1 MSDER
6 TTIRLRDYLSKR
18 KTFVIPQY
26 QRGYVWGKKRPGE
39 DDSVTYLIR
48 DLKSGFKCSP
58 HREVFLQGV
67 TVTESDKEISVI
79 DGQQRTTFFYLLL
92 KCLGSKVEFKLRYLS
107 GRKQSQ
113 DFIDNVSSNTNLP
126 IDEAEPFQDI
136 YFFKKTMFIIRQEL
150 RDVHKS
156 DFEGFILEHVKFLYI
171 NIPESQAVRVF
182 AMMNGNKATMLPEE
196 VIKAEILRLAS
207 QKDPHA
213 NIDAN
218 SAEWQANMLRS
229 RYAREWDKWLHWWN
243 REDVRTMFSCNNTMG
258 MLISSVVGVKGGVRL
273 TFDLFKKWMSGGESP
288 QEAKMVFDR
297 LRRQQKLFEDLFNDF
312 EMHNKVGAIIAVLRK
327 SGADDVVSFVHDFI
341 ASPKGGSL
349 KLDDYY
355 KCVFLGMTHRE
366 IIQLLTV
373 VETATQKGGNAK
385 DAFVQKYDET
395 LKALHD
401 PFLYTTDRESAFR
414 YLLRRNVDQDT
425 HQKRKFDF
433 GVWEAGARSLEH
445 IYPKSKVW
453 HWKDEN
459 MEEILDG
466 NDSPISLS
474 QEIIQADGNG
484 YLARS
489 SLVVR
494 NAEGTE
500 VFSTTEHGIGNLV
513 LLYKDENSSFNNSP
527 FEVKRELF
535 FNPNKTE
542 LTKSRRLLHTVCV
555 FAGQKDWNGQSIVTN
570 AQRVLYEFKDCY
582 KDLCGRFYV

>member
-1 MSDER
+1 MTNER
-6 TTIRLRDYLSKR
+6 TTIRLRDYLGKR
-18 KTFVIPQY
+18 KTFVIPEY

-48 DLKSGFKCSP
+48 DLKSSFKCLP
-58 HREVFLQGV
+58 HHDVFLQGV
-67 TVTESDKEISVI
+67 TVTESDNEITVI

-92 KCLGSKVEFKLRYLS
+92 RSLGSNVEFKLRYLS

-126 IDEAEPFQDI
+126 IDEKEPFQDI

-150 RDVHKS
+150 RGVHKR
-156 DFEGFILEHVKFLYI
+156 DFERFILEHVNFLYI

-196 VIKAEILRLAS
+196 VIKAEILRRAS
-207 QKDPHA
+207 QKDCLA
-213 NIDAN
+213 DIDTN

-243 REDVRTMFSCNNTMG
+243 REDVRKMFGCDNTMG
-258 MLISSVVGVKGGVRL
+258 MLISSVVGVNGGEKL
-273 TFDLFKKWMSGGESP
+273 TFDLFKKWMAGGGSP
-288 QEAKMVFDR
+288 QEAKRVFER
-297 LRRQQKLFEDLFNDF
+297 LRRQQKLFEDLFDDF
-312 EMHNKVGAIIAVLRK
+312 ETHNRIGAIIAILRK
-327 SGADDVVSFVHDFI
+327 KGMGEVTSFVHDFI
-341 ASPKGGSL
+341 ANPNDNRS

-366 IIQLLTV
+366 IAKLLAV
-373 VETATQKGGNAK
+373 VETDEQKGIDAKNVFVKKYEDTLNAL
-385 DAFVQKYDET
+385 QT
-395 LKALHD
+395 PL
-401 PFLYTTDRESAFR
+401 LYMTDKESAFR
-414 YLLRRNVDQDT
+414 YLLRRNIDQDT
-425 HQKRKFDF
+425 RQKRKFDF
-433 GVWEAGARSLEH
+433 GIWEAGVRSLEH

-466 NDSPISLS
+466 NDAYISLS
-474 QEIIQADGNG
+474 KEIVQADGTG

-489 SLVVR
+489 SLVMK

-513 LLYKDENSSFNNSP
+513 LLYKDENSSFNKSP

-555 FAGQKDWNGQSIVTN
+555 FAEQKDWNGESIVTN
-570 AQRVLYEFKDCY
+570 VLRVLDEFKDCY
-582 KDLCGRFYV
+582 KNLCGRFYV